1 MRGLMMDYPLVLPA
15 IVRRAETLFSNRKV
29 VSRRPDRTICRV
41 TYGQVVDRVR
51 RLAVA
56 LQDLG
61 VKPGDRV
68 ATLAWASQ
76 EHLEAYLAIPS
87 MGGVLHTLNL
97 RLHPDDL
104 TYIVNDAADR
114 VLLIDE
120 SLLPLYEKF
129 RDKVNVEHVIVI
141 GGASHLRQGDG
152 GPPEPSAKEEAGPH
166 GNGGAA
172 ADVASG
178 RTSKLINYEALLA
191 ASDPSRFIEPSF
203 DENTA
208 AAMCYTSGTTGRPK
222 GVLYSHR
229 AVILHSFGQ
238 GLVDMLGIGERDT
251 VMPIVPMF
259 HVNAWGLPFTATLFG
274 AGQVFPGTHLD
285 AKSVLEL
292 LVRERVTLT
301 AGVPTVWLGVLN
313 ELDQHPGEYD
323 LSALRTILI
332 GGSAAPLTMIRGYK
346 ERHGLD
352 IVHAWGM
359 TEMTPLGTLCNLPSS
374 LREAPADE
382 QFRYRSKQGTPSPF
396 VEIRARTEDG
406 LAPWDGVTMGE
417 LEVRGPW
424 VAAQYYNVNG
434 SDNRF
439 TEDGWFRTGDI
450 VTIDPNGCI
459 ELTDRAKDLV
469 KSGGEWIS
477 SVALETALMGHPCV
491 AEAAVVAV
499 PHPKWDERPLA
510 VVVLKPGSSA
520 TKDDLIAFLAPQFA
534 KWWLPD
540 AIEFAPEIPRT
551 SVGKFK
557 KSVLRDQYRDW
568 YSL

>member
-1 MRGLMMDYPLVLPA
+1 MRGLMMDYPLTIPA
-15 IVRRAETLFSNRKV
+15 IVRRVETLFSNRKI
-29 VSRRPDRTICRV
+29 VSRRPDRTICRT
-41 TYGQVVDRVR
+41 TYDSVVDRVH

-61 VKPGDRV
+61 VRQGDRV
-68 ATLAWASQ
+68 ATLSWASQ
-76 EHLEAYLAIPS
+76 EHLEAYLAIPAI
-87 MGGVLHTLNL
+87 GAVLHTLNL

-104 TYIVNDAADR
+104 TYIINDAADR
-114 VLLIDE
+114 VLIVDE
-120 SLLPLYEKF
+120 SLLPLFEKF
-129 RDKVNVEHVIVI
+129 RDRVQLEHVIVI
-141 GGASHLRQGDG
+141 GKSD
-152 GPPEPSAKEEAGPH
+152 
-166 GNGGAA
+166 
-172 ADVASG
+172 SG
-178 RTSKLINYEALLA
+178 SRGTRELIAYDSLLA
-191 ASDPSRFIEPSF
+191 ASDPSRYVEPFF

-238 GLVDMLGIGERDT
+238 GLVDTLGIGERDT
-251 VMPIVPMF
+251 VLPIVPMF

-274 AGQVFPGTHLD
+274 AAQVFPGPHLD
-285 AKSVLEL
+285 AKNVLEL
-292 LVRERVTLT
+292 LVEERVTLT

-313 ELDQHPGEYD
+313 EMDQHPGQYD
-323 LSALRTILI
+323 LSALRAIVI
-332 GGSAAPLTMIRGYK
+332 GGSAAPASMIRGYK

-374 LREAPADE
+374 LQDASAEE
-382 QFRYRSKQGTPSPF
+382 QFRYRARQGTPLPF
-396 VEIRARTEDG
+396 VELRASTENG
-406 LAPWDGVTMGE
+406 PAPWDGATMGE

-424 VAAQYYNVNG
+424 VAAQYYNVDG
-434 SDNRF
+434 PDDRF
-439 TEDGWFRTGDI
+439 TDDGWFRTGDI
-450 VTIDPNGCI
+450 VTIDSSGCI

-477 SVALETALMGHPCV
+477 SVALETALMGHPSV

-510 VVVLKPGSSA
+510 VVVLKPGAEA
-520 TKDDLIAFLAPQFA
+520 TKDDLLAFLAPQFA

-540 AIEFAPEIPRT
+540 TVEFAAEIPR
-551 SVGKFK
+551 SSEVKFK
-557 KSVLRDQYRDW
+557 ESVVRDQYRDR
-568 YSL
+568 YQA